1 MGINQSLLAE
11 LQQEA
16 PTTRKLLERV
26 PAPALTWKPHDKSMT
41 LGRLA
46 SHVSE
51 LTGWIAAVIDTP
63 ELDLEPI
70 KTTGMN
76 SSNVEEILEAFDK
89 NLAKATESLK
99 TVTDQQLMET
109 WRLRKGERVL
119 LELPKIAVLRGV
131 VFNHLIHHRGQL
143 SVYLR
148 LQDVPLPSI
157 YGPTADEPIF

>member
-26 PAPALTWKPHDKSMT
+26 PAAALAWKPHDKSMT

-46 SHVSE
+46 SHVAE
-51 LTGWIAAVIDTP
+51 LTGWISVTIDTP
-63 ELDLEPI
+63 ELDLDSI

-76 SSNVEEILEAFDK
+76 SSSAQEILESFDA
-89 NLAKATESLK
+89 NLVKASESLK
-99 TVTDQQLMET
+99 AVTDQQLMET

-157 YGPTADEPIF
+157 YGPTADEPF